1 MPASL
6 SGHDGVVVAF
16 KCRELLL
23 EYDIADVDVEI
34 RESVVSRLAGPKLLA
49 PTSSCLRTAGTRESI
64 TTTLS
69 LAICDQSMPCAG
81 GSVGFFIT
89 EGGNTKRLLV
99 TARHVVFMLPNK
111 SKNTHFE
118 HKNDS
123 QLS

>member
-16 KCRELLL
+16 KCRELLV
-23 EYDIADVDVEI
+23 EYDIADVNVEI

-49 PTSSCLRTAGTRESI
+49 PTSACLRTAGIRESI

-69 LAICDQSMPCAG
+69 LAICAQSTPCAG

-99 TARHVVFMLPNK
+99 TARHVVFMLPDK

-118 HKNDS
+118 RKNNS
-123 QLS
+123 QPS

>member
-16 KCRELLL
+16 KCRELFV
-23 EYDIADVDVEI
+23 EYDIADVNVEI
-34 RESVVSRLAGPKLLA
+34 HELVVSRLAGPKLVA
-49 PTSSCLRTAGTRESI
+49 PTSAFLRTAGIRESI

-69 LAICDQSMPCAG
+69 LAICAQSTPCVG

-99 TARHVVFMLPNK
+99 TARHVVFMLPDK
-111 SKNTHFE
+111 SKNTHFKR
-118 HKNDS
+118 KNNS
-123 QLS
+123 QPS